1 MKHLVAEKVQCREE
15 SSVVLT
21 VLKVHKTL
29 LSTHKHHRG
38 RWNSSPKFISNNKT
52 TINKL

>member
-1 MKHLVAEKVQCREE
+1 MKHLVAEKLQCREE

-29 LSTHKHHRG
+29 LSTHKHHREMELITQVH
-38 RWNSSPKFISNNKT
+38 F
-52 TINKL
+52 